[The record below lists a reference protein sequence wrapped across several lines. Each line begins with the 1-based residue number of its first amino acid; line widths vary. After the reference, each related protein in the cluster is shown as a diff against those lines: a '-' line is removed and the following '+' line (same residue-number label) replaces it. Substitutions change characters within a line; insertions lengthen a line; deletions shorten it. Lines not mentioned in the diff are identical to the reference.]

1 MQYFHIK
8 YAQFAFFIMKSKE
21 FKKWR
26 KAHGLN
32 QTKAARKL
40 GLKLRTVQYY
50 EKGERKGKPIEIP
63 KSVSLACYAISCG
76 IEEVEF
82 SETPKGRPVVNI
94 PPKLV
99 MAPPHDTEMDD
110 D

>member
-1 MQYFHIK
+1 
-8 YAQFAFFIMKSKE
+8 MKPKE

-63 KSVSLACYAISCG
+63 KAVSLACYAISCG
-76 IEEVEF
+76 IEEVDF
-82 SETPKGRPVVNI
+82 SVAKGRPVVNSSPELMMT
-94 PPKLV
+94 PP
-99 MAPPHDTEMDD
+99 DD
-110 D
+110 E